1 MDLNEPLE
9 PVLLEAALKLAAEQ
23 RGPYLDRACAGDL
36 QMRHRVQLLLDA
48 SDRAGTFMREPAAP
62 GRTIA
67 LAPSPAEKPGD
78 RIGRYKLLEQ
88 IGEGGCGLVYVA
100 EQEEPVR
107 RRVALKVI
115 KLGMDT
121 KQVIARFDAE
131 RQALALMDHPNI
143 ARVLDAGATEKG
155 RPYFVMELVRG
166 IKITDYCDQ
175 NQLSP
180 RQRLEVFIQVCRAV
194 QHAHQKGIIH
204 RDIKPSNILVAS
216 NDGVPAPKVIDF
228 GIAKATQGR
237 LTDQTVYT
245 AFEQFIGT
253 PAYMSPEQ
261 TEMSLY
267 DIDTRTD
274 IYSLGV
280 LLYELLTGKTPFDA
294 KELMASGFDAMRK
307 TIREKEP
314 VRPSTR
320 LSTMMEGE
328 LTTTARQRHTE
339 APKLIHL
346 LRGDL
351 DWIVMK
357 CLEKDRT
364 RRYDTANGLAMDIQR
379 HLSNE
384 PIVARPQSPGYRFQ
398 KMVRRNKLAFIAA
411 GGIAA
416 ALLLGLAGV
425 FWQWRLAERN
435 HQESEANLYAAD
447 MSRAEQAL
455 DDGDLLAARGLL
467 KRHADQTRLHG
478 FEWRYLWKR
487 CLGDFAYSF
496 PSHSNGVL
504 KLVFSPDGNT
514 LAALQANG
522 TLRLLNV
529 VDRTER
535 ECLSNVT
542 GLAGFTRDGQE
553 LVMGLRENNSVRLV
567 RYDPVS
573 RRITAS
579 FTNESR
585 LGWLPNLLPDGRSAV
600 IAGAGKELSLVD
612 VGNGAVT
619 GKVQLPSRFFMRWA
633 AVGEAGAVS
642 GDGRWVFSLDN
653 ADESGTAENLSIREL
668 ASGKVLATY
677 RDDSPGTPK
686 SGLGDRVYILRFL
699 PGGTTAI
706 WSTRDGFLRR
716 WRWTDAGS
724 KPLTQ
729 PGHRGIIWDI
739 SCSPDGR
746 RVATVGDDQTVRLWN
761 AEDLSEV
768 RSLRG
773 HTRPVRTV
781 AFSPDSHWLAS
792 GGDDGS
798 VKLWNLSQEA
808 ETGEPPVLAARH
820 LANRLVFAPDGRTL
834 ALGTDD
840 DAITTISLETG
851 QKIGSFKDLFFPDRF
866 TSDGTRIIGYA
877 GVGNVP
883 AGKVEHS
890 IPVPDHTAY
899 PWTHD
904 VSPDGRWLLRSLRYP
919 GKMDSIELVDVARG
933 AVITNF
939 VPSTLVLAAR
949 FTRDGRT
956 VLASFDGGQLEWW
969 EVTPHG
975 LAARRSVQFD
985 YGSRA
990 LAISP
995 DGATVALGGPSRISL
1010 VDYRTGAIRR
1020 HLFGHSDDVNGL
1032 DFSPDGGT
1040 LASSTMNGTIKLWNL
1055 QTMQEVCTIP
1065 FDVKPAPG
1073 KELGVDGLGFAPDG
1087 NSVWA
1092 FSRSGVLKSWH
1103 AATLEEI
1110 AAAERDDQP

>member
-1 MDLNEPLE
+1 M
-9 PVLLEAALKLAAEQ
+9 K
-23 RGPYLDRACAGDL
+23 
-36 QMRHRVQLLLDA
+36 
-48 SDRAGTFMREPAAP
+48 EPATP

-67 LAPSPAEKPGD
+67 LSSSPAEKPGD
-78 RIGRYKLLEQ
+78 RIGPYKLLEQ

-100 EQEEPVR
+100 EQEKPVR

-121 KQVIARFDAE
+121 KEVIARFDAE

-143 ARVLDAGATEKG
+143 AKVLDAGATETG
-155 RPYFVMELVRG
+155 RLYFVMELVRG

-180 RQRLEVFIQVCRAV
+180 RQRLEAFIQVCRAV

-204 RDIKPSNILVAS
+204 RDIKPSNVLVAS
-216 NDGVPAPKVIDF
+216 NDGVPVPKVIDF

-253 PAYMSPEQ
+253 PAYVSPEQ
-261 TEMSLY
+261 AEMSLY

-280 LLYELLTGKTPFDA
+280 LLYELLTGKTAFDA

-314 VRPSTR
+314 IRPSTR

-364 RRYDTANGLAMDIQR
+364 RRYETANGLAMDIQR

-384 PIVARPQSPGYRFQ
+384 PIVARPQSAGYRVQ
-398 KMVRRNKLAFIAA
+398 KMIRRNKLAFTAAA
-411 GGIAA
+411 GVAA
-416 ALLLGLAGV
+416 ALLLGLAGI
-425 FWQWRLAERN
+425 FWQWRLAGRN
-435 HQESEANLYAAD
+435 HQEAEANLYSAD
-447 MSRAEQAL
+447 MNRAEQAL
-455 DDGDLLAARGLL
+455 DDGDLVAARGFL
-467 KRHADQTRLHG
+467 KRHANQTKLHG
-478 FEWRYLWKR
+478 FEWRYLWKQ

-496 PSHSNGVL
+496 ASHSNCVW
-504 KLVFSPDGNT
+504 KLAFSPDGNT
-514 LAALQANG
+514 LSVLQANG

-553 LVMGLRENNSVRLV
+553 LVACLRESNSVRLV
-567 RYDPVS
+567 RYDPGS

-585 LGWLPNLLPDGRSAV
+585 LGWLPNLLPDGRTAV

-612 VGNGAVT
+612 VRNGAVT
-619 GKVQLPSRFFMRWA
+619 GKVQLPSRFFLSWG

-653 ADESGTAENLSIREL
+653 GEESGTAENLSIREL
-668 ASGKVLATY
+668 GSGKVLATY
-677 RDDSPGTPK
+677 RDDAPGTPK
-686 SGLGDRVYILRFL
+686 SDLGDRVYILRL
-699 PGGTTAI
+699 VPGGMTAI

-716 WRWTDAGS
+716 WRWADAGS

-739 SCSPDGR
+739 TCSPDGR
-746 RVATVGDDQTVRLWN
+746 RVATAGDDQTVRLWN

-768 RSLRG
+768 RILRG
-773 HTRPVRTV
+773 HTTSVCTV
-781 AFSPDSHWLAS
+781 AFSPDGQWLAS
-792 GGDDGS
+792 GGADGS
-798 VKLWNLSQEA
+798 VKLWNLNRGA
-808 ETGEPPVLAARH
+808 EVGETPVLAARH
-820 LANRLVFAPDGRTL
+820 LANRLVLAPDGRTL

-840 DAITTISLETG
+840 DAITTISIETG

-877 GVGNVP
+877 GVGNVS

-890 IPVPDHTAY
+890 IPVPDVTAY
-899 PWTHD
+899 PWAHD
-904 VSPDGRWLLRSLRYP
+904 VSPDGRWLLRSLFYP
-919 GKMDSIELVDVARG
+919 SSKVARIELVDVVRG

-939 VPSTLVLAAR
+939 APSALVLAAR

-956 VLASFDGGQLEWW
+956 VLAALDSGQLEWW
-969 EVTPHG
+969 EVTPRG
-975 LAARRSVQFD
+975 LAARKSIQVAPA
-985 YGSRA
+985 SRA
-990 LAISP
+990 MAISP
-995 DGATVALGGPSRISL
+995 DGATVALAGYSRISL
-1010 VDYRTGAIRR
+1010 VDYRTGAIRQR
-1020 HLFGHSDDVNGL
+1020 LFGHSDDINGL
-1032 DFSPDGGT
+1032 DFSPDGAT
-1040 LASSTMNGTIKLWNL
+1040 LASSGMNGTIKLWNL
-1055 QTMQEVCTIP
+1055 HTMQEVCTIP

-1073 KELGVDGLGFAPDG
+1073 KELGVEGVGFAPDG
-1087 NSVWA
+1087 NSLWA
-1092 FSRSGVLKSWH
+1092 FSRSGALKSWH
-1103 AATLEEI
+1103 AATPEEF
-1110 AAAERDDQP
+1110 AAAKQDDQP